1 MIYECLQAIHYQKR
15 KKSIHFTMMRAKRC
29 QFIIT
34 KNEVRQC
41 WSGPF
46 EILYSYVFL
55 LLGSDFLSY
64 RYLCYVTNSANLLS
78 LAYIVHGYQELLWFL
93 ISCTF
98 PFPDKYVVNGY
109 IRLISTLPDM
119 ILDSMSLY

>member
-1 MIYECLQAIHYQKR
+1 
-15 KKSIHFTMMRAKRC
+15 
-29 QFIIT
+29 
-34 KNEVRQC
+34 
-41 WSGPF
+41 
-46 EILYSYVFL
+46 
-55 LLGSDFLSY
+55 
-64 RYLCYVTNSANLLS
+64 LCYVTNSANLLS

-109 IRLISTLPDM
+109 IRLISTIPDM